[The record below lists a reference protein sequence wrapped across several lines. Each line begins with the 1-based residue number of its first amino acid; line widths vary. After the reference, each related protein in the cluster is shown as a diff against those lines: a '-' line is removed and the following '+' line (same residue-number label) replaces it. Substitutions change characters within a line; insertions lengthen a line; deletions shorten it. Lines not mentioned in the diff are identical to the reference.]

1 MPFGV
6 MWQRSN
12 SMDELC
18 REENSLQGGEL
29 LMLKSIFLVKIE
41 AMMDS

>member
-1 MPFGV
+1 MV
-6 MWQRSN
+6 WQRSN

-18 REENSLQGGEL
+18 KEENSLQGGEL

-41 AMMDS
+41 VIINS

>member
-1 MPFGV
+1 
-6 MWQRSN
+6 
-12 SMDELC
+12 MDELC
-18 REENSLQGGEL
+18 REENSLQSGEL

>member
-1 MPFGV
+1 
-6 MWQRSN
+6 
-12 SMDELC
+12 MDELC

-29 LMLKSIFLVKIE
+29 LMLKLIFLVKIE

>member
-1 MPFGV
+1 MV
-6 MWQRSN
+6 SQWSN

-18 REENSLQGGEL
+18 KEENLLQGGEL

-41 AMMDS
+41 AIIDS

>member
-1 MPFGV
+1 MV
-6 MWQRSN
+6 LQRSN

-18 REENSLQGGEL
+18 KEENSLQGGEL

-41 AMMDS
+41 VIIDS